1 MKSEYYDE
9 NESVYKTI
17 HGTNS
22 SWESNNRV
30 KSMLLSSEG
39 KNIAELQFEDKC
51 LEVLT
56 TPADWIWQSAVKN
69 PQLLKAG
76 TYRMTI
82 NSVYKGKKWDDTVL
96 GEVWFVPIGDKAGK
110 AILSDDFFKKPILQK
125 TSQFL
130 FSK

>member
-1 MKSEYYDE
+1 M
-9 NESVYKTI
+9 
-17 HGTNS
+17 
-22 SWESNNRV
+22 

-56 TPADWIWQSAVKN
+56 TPADWIRQSAIKN

-96 GEVWFVPIGDKAGK
+96 GEVWFVPIEDNAGK
-110 AILSDDFFKKPILQK
+110 AILNDDFFEKPILEK
-125 TSQFL
+125 INQFL
-130 FSK
+130 FLK